1 MSRDSLISL
10 LSPGDR
16 APCVAS
22 ARRYS
27 RVEEADLEALRG
39 IVGPDNVSTRD
50 WELEIASS
58 NAVSE
63 IEGAADAVVWPTS
76 ADQVSGILRY
86 CSRRGIPV
94 TPRGSGSSTSGN
106 ASPVMGGV
114 VISTRRMNRIL
125 EVSRE
130 DLLAVVEPGVI
141 YEDLNARLREQG
153 LFFPPEP
160 ASGSVSTIGG
170 MVGNNSSGF
179 RAVKYGVTRDYVTE
193 LEVVLPSGEIV
204 RLGTRAPKS
213 SIGYDLVRLFVGS
226 EGTLGFFSKI
236 TLKLRPLPEARRT
249 GICYTAT
256 PERASSAIFEIVAS
270 PARPSAVEYMDSRVL
285 RLLVD
290 SGYPY
295 RDAGAAL
302 LLETDGTEKAA
313 EEGMSRLEAVC
324 RSKGNEFGPV
334 EGAEEEAMWKGRRSL
349 GALVAKLS
357 PAVIVGDVDVPVSR
371 LPWMVE
377 EIYRLGD
384 GMGVGLVVFGHAG
397 DGNLH
402 VNILVGGTDDAAHR
416 RAMDLYSK
424 IIEKAVEAGGA
435 IAGEHGIG
443 FEKRPFMEAQ
453 HGRAALEIMR
463 GIKGAVDPTW
473 IMNPGKLL
481 PD

>member
-1 MSRDSLISL
+1 METRLTSVERQ
-10 LSPGDR
+10 
-16 APCVAS
+16 
-22 ARRYS
+22 YS
-27 RVEEADLEALRG
+27 RVEEEDLRFLREV
-39 IVGPDNVSTRD
+39 VGPENVSTKG
-50 WELEIASS
+50 WELAVSS
-58 NAVSE
+58 ANAVSE
-63 IEGAADAVVWPTS
+63 IEGRAEAVVWPSS
-76 ADQVSGILRY
+76 AEQVSRILAH
-86 CSRRGIPV
+86 CSERRIPV

-106 ASPVMGGV
+106 AAPVEGGI
-114 VISTRRMNRIL
+114 VISTRRMNRVL

-141 YEDLNARLREQG
+141 YEELNVELRRLG

-179 RAVKYGVTRDYVTE
+179 RAVKYGVTRDYVAG
-193 LEVVLPSGEIV
+193 LEVVLPSGEVV

-226 EGTLGFFSKI
+226 EGTLGFFTKI

-249 GICYTAT
+249 GICYAESA
-256 PERASSAIFEIVAS
+256 ERASSAIFDVVAS

-285 RLLVD
+285 RLLVE

-295 RDAGAAL
+295 REAGAAL
-302 LLETDGTEKAA
+302 LLETDGTERAA
-313 EEGMSRLEAVC
+313 EDEMSRLESIC
-324 RSKGNEFGPV
+324 RSHGNDFRRV
-334 EGAEEEAMWKGRRSL
+334 EGGEEEALWKGRRSL

-357 PAVIVGDVDVPVSR
+357 PAVIVGDVDVPVSK

-384 GMGVGLVVFGHAG
+384 EMKVGLVVFGHAG

-402 VNILVGGTDDAAHR
+402 VNILAGGTDESSRGKAWE
-416 RAMDLYSK
+416 LYAR
-424 IIEKAVEAGGA
+424 IMERTIEAGGA

-443 FEKRPFMEAQ
+443 VEKRQFMEAQ
-453 HGRAALEIMR
+453 HGRPALDLMR
-463 GIKGAVDPTW
+463 KLKEAVDPSW
-473 IMNPGKLL
+473 IMNPGKIL
-481 PD
+481 PDPS